1 MRLLLANA
9 LRKLNKDEQLILVL
23 FYFQNE
29 KIADISRITGI
40 PASTVKS
47 KLKRCKEKMKKFLE
61 EFKAFAMRGNVMD
74 MAVGVIIGTAFGKIT
89 TSLVNDV
96 FMPLIGLLIGGVDLG
111 QLNIVLKPE
120 VLDEAGQVVTE
131 AVTLGIGTFLSTVID
146 FVLVAFVIFLMVKT
160 INQLHKLG
168 KKDEEPQEEEE
179 PAPTSEELLTEIRD
193 LLKEQQK

>member
-1 MRLLLANA
+1 
-9 LRKLNKDEQLILVL
+9 
-23 FYFQNE
+23 
-29 KIADISRITGI
+29 
-40 PASTVKS
+40 
-47 KLKRCKEKMKKFLE
+47 MKKFFA
-61 EFKAFAMRGNVMD
+61 EFKEFAMRGNVMD

-131 AVTLGIGTFLSTVID
+131 AVTLGLGTFLSTVID

-168 KKDEEPQEEEE
+168 KKDEELQEEEE
-179 PAPTSEELLTEIRD
+179 PTPTSEELLTEIRD
-193 LLKEQQK
+193 LLKEQQKCGIS

>member
-1 MRLLLANA
+1 
-9 LRKLNKDEQLILVL
+9 
-23 FYFQNE
+23 
-29 KIADISRITGI
+29 
-40 PASTVKS
+40 
-47 KLKRCKEKMKKFLE
+47 MKKFFA
-61 EFKAFAMRGNVMD
+61 EFKEFAMRGNVMD

-131 AVTLGIGTFLSTVID
+131 AVTLGLGTFLSTVID

-160 INQLHKLG
+160 INRFHK
-168 KKDEEPQEEEE
+168 KKEEE
-179 PAPTSEELLTEIRD
+179 PPAQEEPAAPTTEELLTEIRD
-193 LLKEQQK
+193 LLKDKQ